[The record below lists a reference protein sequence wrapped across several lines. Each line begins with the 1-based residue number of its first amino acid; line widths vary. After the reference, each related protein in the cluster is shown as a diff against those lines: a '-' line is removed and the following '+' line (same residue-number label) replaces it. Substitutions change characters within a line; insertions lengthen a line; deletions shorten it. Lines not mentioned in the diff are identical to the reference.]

1 MRFST
6 GAIGARSFIMPQEIK
21 LDSLDL
27 AAIIRDGDHIVWG
40 QGAGEPATLVE
51 KLLEQRH
58 RIGHASVFLGGVR
71 SRRTLQR
78 EHADVLTFTSLGA
91 IGSLR
96 GFARDRLLR
105 IVPCHLS
112 QIPGYFEQ
120 GIFPADV
127 VFVQLS
133 EPDERGEYSF
143 ALGHDFQL
151 AAMKRARVVIA
162 EVNDQ
167 VPWTWCDGGVDLSRI
182 DYIVRTSRAPV
193 EIRAQPLG
201 AVEQAIAR
209 HVGRYIDDGTTIQI
223 GVGAIPDAVL
233 ASVGD
238 RRDLGFHSGLIS
250 DRVAD
255 LMERG
260 VMTNA
265 RKPIDTGIATAGCLV
280 GTRRLYNFTHGNK
293 AIRLFTPAHT
303 HNPLVLSRLG
313 KIVAINSAI
322 EVDLTGQINAEVAA
336 GVYIGAVGGQVDFVR
351 GVQMSAGGR
360 SVIALPAT
368 ARNDAISRI
377 VVWLEGGVVTTA
389 RSDADIIVTEFG
401 AAELRG
407 QPLAERVRRMVAI
420 SHPNHRETLERE
432 AREVVRRGG

>member
-1 MRFST
+1 
-6 GAIGARSFIMPQEIK
+6 MPQEIK
-21 LDSLDL
+21 LESLDL

-71 SRRTLQR
+71 SRRTLQH
-78 EHADVLTFTSLGA
+78 EHADVLSFTSLSA

-96 GFARDRLLR
+96 GFARDGLLS

-112 QIPGYFEQ
+112 QIPGYFEH

-133 EPDERGEYSF
+133 EPDARGEYSF
-143 ALGHDFQL
+143 GLGHDFQL

-167 VPWTWCDGGVDLSRI
+167 VPWTFCEGGVDLSRI
-182 DYIVRTSRAPV
+182 AYIVRTSRAPV

-201 AVEQAIAR
+201 PVEQAIAR
-209 HVGRYIDDGTTIQI
+209 HVCRYIDDGTTIQI

-265 RKPIDTGIATAGCLV
+265 RKPLDTGIAAAGCLV
-280 GTRRLYNFTHGNK
+280 GTRRLYNFAHCNP
-293 AIRLFTPAHT
+293 AIRLFTPSYI
-303 HNPLVLSRLG
+303 HNPLVLGRMGS
-313 KIVAINSAI
+313 IVALNSAI

-351 GVQMSAGGR
+351 GVQMSPAGR
-360 SVIALPAT
+360 SIIALPAS
-368 ARNDAISRI
+368 AREDAISRI
-377 VVWLEGGVVTTA
+377 VARLEDGVVTTA
-389 RSDADIIVTEFG
+389 RGDADVIVTEFG

-407 QPLAERVRRMVAI
+407 QPLAERVRRMIAI
-420 SHPNHRETLERE
+420 SHPSHRETLERAAHE
-432 AREVVRRGG
+432 IVRRGG

>member
-1 MRFST
+1 
-6 GAIGARSFIMPQEIK
+6 MPKEIK

-27 AAIIRDGDHIVWG
+27 SAIIRDGDHIVWG
-40 QGAGEPATLVE
+40 QGAGEPASLVE

-71 SRRTLQR
+71 SRRTLQH

-96 GFARDRLLR
+96 GYARDGLLR

-112 QIPGYFEQ
+112 QIPGLFEQ

-127 VFVQLS
+127 VLVQLS
-133 EPDERGEYSF
+133 EPDELGEYSF

-182 DYIVRTSRAPV
+182 DYIVRTSRPPV

-209 HVGRYIDDGTTIQI
+209 HVGQYIDDGTTIQI

-255 LMERG
+255 LMEAG

-265 RKPIDTGIATAGCLV
+265 SKPLDTGIATAGCLV
-280 GTRRLYNFTHGNK
+280 GTRRLYNFAHKNP
-293 AIRLFTPAHT
+293 AVRLFTPAHI
-303 HNPLVLSRLG
+303 HSPLVLSRLG

-336 GVYIGAVGGQVDFVR
+336 GTYIGAVGGQVDFVR

-368 ARNDAISRI
+368 ARDDAISRI
-377 VVWLEGGVVTTA
+377 VARLDGGVVTTA

-407 QPLAERVRRMVAI
+407 QPLAERARRMVAI
-420 SHPNHRETLERE
+420 SHPNHREVLERK
-432 AREVVRRGG
+432 AREIVRQGG

>member
-1 MRFST
+1 
-6 GAIGARSFIMPQEIK
+6 MPKEIN

-40 QGAGEPATLVE
+40 QGAGEPASLVE

-71 SRRTLQR
+71 SRRTLQH
-78 EHADVLTFTSLGA
+78 EHADVFTFTGMGA

-96 GFARDRLLR
+96 TFARDGLLR

-127 VFVQLS
+127 VLVQLS

-167 VPWTWCDGGVDLSRI
+167 VPWTWCDGGVDKSRI
-182 DYIVRTSRAPV
+182 DYIVRTSRPPV
-193 EIRAQPLG
+193 EIRDQQLG

-233 ASVGD
+233 ASLGD

-255 LMERG
+255 LMEG
-260 VMTNA
+260 GAMTNA
-265 RKPIDTGIATAGCLV
+265 RKPLDTGIATAGCLV
-280 GTRRLYNFTHGNK
+280 GTRRLYNFAHKNP

-303 HNPLVLSRLG
+303 HSPLVLGRLG
-313 KIVAINSAI
+313 KVVAINSAI

-351 GVQMSAGGR
+351 GVQMSAHGR
-360 SVIALPAT
+360 CVIALPAT
-368 ARNDAISRI
+368 ARDDVISRI
-377 VVWLEGGVVTTA
+377 VARLEGGVVTTA

-407 QPLAERVRRMVAI
+407 QTLAERVRRMVAI
-420 SHPNHRETLERE
+420 SHPNHREALER
-432 AREVVRRGG
+432 AAHEVVRRGG

>member
-1 MRFST
+1 
-6 GAIGARSFIMPQEIK
+6 MPQEIK

-58 RIGHASVFLGGVR
+58 RIGHASIFLGGVR

-78 EHADVLTFTSLGA
+78 EHADVLSFTSLGA

-96 GFARDRLLR
+96 GFARDGLLR

-120 GIFPADV
+120 GVFPADV

-133 EPDERGEYSF
+133 EADERGEYSF

-151 AAMKRARVVIA
+151 AAMKRARTVIA

-182 DYIVRTSRAPV
+182 DYIVRTSRPPV

-255 LMERG
+255 LIESG
-260 VMTNA
+260 AMTNA
-265 RKPIDTGIATAGCLV
+265 RKPLNTGIATAGCLV
-280 GTRRLYNFTHGNK
+280 GTRRLHDFTHRNK
-293 AIRLFTPAHT
+293 KVCLFTPAHT
-303 HNPLVLSRLG
+303 HSPLVLGRLG
-313 KIVAINSAI
+313 KIVALNSAV
-322 EVDLTGQINAEVAA
+322 EVDLTGQVNAEMAA
-336 GVYIGAVGGQVDFVR
+336 GAYIGAVGGQVDFVR
-351 GVQMSAGGR
+351 GVQMAEGGR
-360 SVIALPAT
+360 SIIALPAA
-368 ARNDAISRI
+368 ARDDAISRI
-377 VVWLEGGVVTTA
+377 VARLEDGVVTTA

-407 QPLAERVRRMVAI
+407 QPLAERVRRMLAI
-420 SHPNHRETLERE
+420 SHPSHWERLERE
-432 AREVVRRGG
+432 AHEVVRRGG

>member
-1 MRFST
+1 MVC
-6 GAIGARSFIMPQEIK
+6 AILQRGNWRPSVIMPQEIK
-21 LDSLDL
+21 LDALDL

-51 KLLEQRH
+51 QLLEQRH

-71 SRRTLQR
+71 SRRTLQH
-78 EHADVLTFTSLGA
+78 EHADVLTFTSLSA
-91 IGSLR
+91 IGS
-96 GFARDRLLR
+96 RDGLLR

-143 ALGHDFQL
+143 ALGHDFQS

-182 DYIVRTSRAPV
+182 DYIVRTSRPPV
-193 EIRAQPLG
+193 QIRAQPLG
-201 AVEQAIAR
+201 AVELAIAG
-209 HVGRYIDDGTTIQI
+209 HLGRYIDDGTTIQI

-255 LMERG
+255 LMEQG
-260 VMTNA
+260 AMTNA
-265 RKPIDTGIATAGCLV
+265 RKPLDTGIAAAGCLV
-280 GTRRLYNFTHGNK
+280 GTRRLYDFTHRNSSV
-293 AIRLFTPAHT
+293 RLFTPAHI
-303 HNPLVLSRLG
+303 HNPLVLGRLG
-313 KIVAINSAI
+313 KIVALNSAI
-322 EVDLTGQINAEVAA
+322 EVDLTGQINAEMAA
-336 GVYIGAVGGQVDFVR
+336 GAYIGAVGGQVDFVR
-351 GVQMSAGGR
+351 GVQMAEGGR

-368 ARNDAISRI
+368 ARDDTVSRI
-377 VVWLEGGVVTTA
+377 VARLEDGVVTTA
-389 RSDADIIVTEFG
+389 RSDADVIVTEFG

-420 SHPNHRETLERE
+420 SHPQHREALERE
-432 AREVVRRGG
+432 AYEIVRRGG

>member
-1 MRFST
+1 
-6 GAIGARSFIMPQEIK
+6 MPKEIN
-21 LDSLDL
+21 LDALDL
-27 AAIIRDGDHIVWG
+27 AAIIHDGDHIVWG

-58 RIGHASVFLGGVR
+58 RIGHAHIFLGGVR

-78 EHADVLTFTSLGA
+78 EHADVLTFKSIGA

-96 GFARDRLLR
+96 GFAREGLLQ

-112 QIPGYFEQ
+112 HVPDYFEQ

-133 EPDERGEYSF
+133 EPDDRGEYSF
-143 ALGHDFQL
+143 ALGHDFQQ

-167 VPWTWCDGGVDLSRI
+167 VPWTWGDGGVDLSRI
-182 DYIVRTSRAPV
+182 DFIVRTSRPPV

-255 LMERG
+255 LMEQG
-260 VMTNA
+260 AMTNA
-265 RKPIDTGIATAGCLV
+265 RKPLDTGIATTGCLV
-280 GTRRLYNFTHGNK
+280 GTRRLYDYAHKNP
-293 AIRLFTPAHT
+293 AIRLFTPAHI
-303 HNPLVLSRLG
+303 HNPLVLGRLG
-313 KIVAINSAI
+313 KIVALNSAI

-336 GVYIGAVGGQVDFVR
+336 GAYIGAVGGQVDFVR
-351 GVQMSAGGR
+351 GVQMSASGR

-368 ARNDAISRI
+368 ARDDSISRI
-377 VVWLEGGVVTTA
+377 VAPLEGGVVTTA

-432 AREVVRRGG
+432 AHEVVRRGG

>member
-1 MRFST
+1 
-6 GAIGARSFIMPQEIK
+6 MPQEI
-21 LDSLDL
+21 SLDTFDI
-27 AAIIRDGDHIVWG
+27 ADFIRAGDHIVWG
-40 QGAGEPATLVE
+40 QGAGEPASLVD

-71 SRRTLQR
+71 SRSTLQR
-78 EHADVLTFTSLGA
+78 EHTDVLSFSSLGG

-96 GFARDRLLR
+96 TFAREGLLR

-112 QIPGYFEQ
+112 KIPGYFEQ
-120 GIFPADV
+120 GIFRADV

-133 EPDERGEYSF
+133 EPDDRGEYSF
-143 ALGHDFQL
+143 ALGNDFQR
-151 AAMKRARVVIA
+151 AAMTQARVVIA

-167 VPWTWCDGGVDLSRI
+167 VPWTWCDGGVDRSRI
-182 DYIVRTSRAPV
+182 DYIVRTSRPPL
-193 EIRAQPLG
+193 EIRAQPIG
-201 AVEQAIAR
+201 PVEESIAR

-250 DRVAD
+250 DRTAD
-255 LMERG
+255 LMEQG
-260 VMTNA
+260 AMTNA
-265 RKPIDTGIATAGCLV
+265 RKPIDTGFATTGCLV
-280 GTRRLYNFTHGNK
+280 GTRRLHNFANRNS

-303 HNPLVLSRLG
+303 HNPMVLGRLG
-313 KIVAINSAI
+313 KIVALNSAI
-322 EVDLTGQINAEVAA
+322 EVDLTGQVNAEVAA
-336 GVYIGAVGGQVDFVR
+336 GAYMGAVGGQVDFVR
-351 GVQMSAGGR
+351 GVQLSPAGR

-368 ARNDAISRI
+368 ARGDSITRI
-377 VVWLEGGVVTTA
+377 VARLEGGVVTTA

-407 QPLAERVRRMVAI
+407 QTLAERARRMIAI
-420 SHPNHRETLERE
+420 SHPAFRETLERE
-432 AREVVRRGG
+432 AHEIVRRGG

>member
-1 MRFST
+1 
-6 GAIGARSFIMPQEIK
+6 MPQEIK
-21 LDSLDL
+21 LDALDL

-71 SRRTLQR
+71 SRRTLQH

-96 GFARDRLLR
+96 SFARDGLLR

-112 QIPGYFEQ
+112 QIPGYFEH

-143 ALGHDFQL
+143 ALGHDFQK

-167 VPWTWCDGGVDLSRI
+167 LPWTWCEGGVDLSRI
-182 DYIVRTSRAPV
+182 DYIVRTSRPPV

-201 AVEQAIAR
+201 VVEQAIAR

-260 VMTNA
+260 AITNA
-265 RKPIDTGIATAGCLV
+265 RKPLDTCIATAGCLV
-280 GTRRLYNFTHGNK
+280 GTRRLYDFAHKNP

-303 HNPLVLSRLG
+303 HSPLVLSALG

-368 ARNDAISRI
+368 ARDDDISRI
-377 VVWLEGGVVTTA
+377 VTRLEGGVVTTA

-432 AREVVRRGG
+432 VHEIFRRGG

>member
-1 MRFST
+1 
-6 GAIGARSFIMPQEIK
+6 MPQEIK

-27 AAIIRDGDHIVWG
+27 AAIVRDGDRIVWG
-40 QGAGEPATLVE
+40 QGAGEPSTLVDQ
-51 KLLEQRH
+51 LLRQRH

-71 SRRTLQR
+71 SRHTLER
-78 EHADVLTFTSLGA
+78 EHTDVLSFTSFSA
-91 IGSLR
+91 IGGLR
-96 GFARDRLLR
+96 GFARDGLLR

-112 QIPGYFEQ
+112 QIPRYFEQ
-120 GIFPADV
+120 GIFPVDV

-133 EPDERGEYSF
+133 EPDQRGEFSF

-151 AAMKRARVVIA
+151 AAMKQARVVIA

-167 VPWTWCDGGVDLSRI
+167 VPWSWCDGGVDRSRI
-182 DYIVRTSRAPV
+182 DYIVRTSRPPV
-193 EIRAQPLG
+193 QITAQPLG
-201 AVEQAIAR
+201 AVELAIAG
-209 HVGRYIDDGTTIQI
+209 HVARYIDDGTTIQI

-233 ASVGD
+233 SSVGN

-265 RKPIDTGIATAGCLV
+265 RKPLNTGIAVAGCLV
-280 GTRRLYNFTHGNK
+280 GTRRLYDFTHKNP
-293 AIRLFTPAHT
+293 AVQLFTPAYI
-303 HNPLVLSRLG
+303 HNPAVLGQLG
-313 KIVAINSAI
+313 KIVALNSAI
-322 EVDLTGQINAEVAA
+322 EVDLTGQINAEMAA
-336 GVYIGAVGGQVDFVR
+336 GSYLGAVGGQVDFVR
-351 GVQMSAGGR
+351 GVQMAHGGR
-360 SVIALPAT
+360 SIIALPAT
-368 ARNDAISRI
+368 ARNDSISRI
-377 VVWLEGGVVTTA
+377 VARLEDGVVTTA

-420 SHPNHRETLERE
+420 SHPQYRETLERDAYE
-432 AREVVRRGG
+432 LVRRSA